1 MIRKLRNVVP
11 NADKL
16 LDAFSANLAKWRYE
30 TVDVIMVALLKLR
43 NICEKFF
50 DRSWFPNPQDA
61 AELDAFVYACGWKE
75 LWRFLAIA
83 HKFGIQKFEKSRRWG
98 LVCHLTN
105 YKSKWLLSN
114 FG

>member
-43 NICEKFF
+43 NICEQFY
-50 DRSWFPNPQDA
+50 DRSWFPNAQDA

-75 LWRFLAIA
+75 LWRLLAA
-83 HKFGIQKFEKSRRWG
+83 ARKFDIQKFEKPLMGPCMTS
-98 LVCHLTN
+98 
-105 YKSKWLLSN
+105 YKLQI
-114 FG
+114 